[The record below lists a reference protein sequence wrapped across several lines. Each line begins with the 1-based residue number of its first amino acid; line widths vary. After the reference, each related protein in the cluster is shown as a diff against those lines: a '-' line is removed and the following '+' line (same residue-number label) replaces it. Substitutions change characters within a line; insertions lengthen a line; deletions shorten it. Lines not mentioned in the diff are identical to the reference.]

1 MLNLEPLAAQ
11 SAPRMVADDAKKAE
25 TLITKA
31 AAVLAEQ
38 GIYAFGLFLASRK
51 EKEAKQAGD
60 IDVAIRK
67 LLADAKLADNTPRI
81 GMGMGMGEYYGAIGK
96 SRANE
101 SAVDALRR
109 ILLTK
114 QLMET
119 ALNYGRYHAKAQGG
133 NG

>member
-11 SAPRMVADDAKKAE
+11 SAPRMVTDDAKKAE
-25 TLITKA
+25 NLITKA
-31 AAVLAEQ
+31 SAVLAEQ

-51 EKEAKQAGD
+51 GKEARQAGD
-60 IDVAIRK
+60 IDSAIRK
-67 LLADAKLADNTPRI
+67 LLTDAKLFDNPGRI
-81 GMGMGMGEYYGAIGK
+81 GMGEYYGAIGK
-96 SRANE
+96 SREKE

-133 NG
+133 NE

>member
-11 SAPRMVADDAKKAE
+11 SAPRMVSDDAKKAE
-25 TLITKA
+25 NLITKA

-51 EKEAKQAGD
+51 EKETKQAGD
-60 IDVAIRK
+60 IDSAIRK
-67 LLADAKLADNTPRI
+67 LLADAKLCDNPSGI
-81 GMGMGMGEYYGAIGK
+81 HIGEYYGAIGK
-96 SRANE
+96 SRAHE
-101 SAVDALRR
+101 SAIDALRR